1 MGTRWLMPALCA
13 VSALLSLGCSDS
25 TGSSNPPPEGDIVI
39 TNFKFTP
46 SALTVAAGTKVTW
59 AWNSGG
65 TQHNVTFEDEN
76 SGDKGSGT
84 FDKTF
89 TTAGVFP
96 YHCSIHPTLMTGT
109 ITVTAAGG
117 ATGGSTGGN
126 GGGSMG
132 GGGGGGT
139 YGY

>member
-13 VSALLSLGCSDS
+13 VSALLSLGCSSS
-25 TGSSNPPPEGDIVI
+25 TSPSNPPPESDIVI

-46 SALTVAAGTKVTW
+46 AAFSVATGVKVTW
-59 AWNSGG
+59 GWNSGG
-65 TQHNVTFEDEN
+65 TEHSVTFTDGED
-76 SGDKGSGT
+76 SGIKGSGT
-84 FDKTF
+84 FDRTF
-89 TTAGVFP
+89 TAAGSYP
-96 YHCSIHPTLMTGT
+96 YHCRVHPEMTGT

-126 GGGSMG
+126 SGGSMG